1 METRSITLYSRPE
14 CELCVEALEALHQ
27 IVAASTTPL
36 VINEVNVEGDPVLHQ
51 RLLTEIPAV
60 EYGGQLLSHATSRMR
75 IATFIA
81 SVDDAVQHV

>member
-14 CELCVEALEALHQ
+14 CELCVEALAALRQ
-27 IVAASTTPL
+27 IVATFPTPL

-60 EYGGQLLSHATSRMR
+60 EYEGQLLSHATSRMR

-81 SVDDAVQHV
+81 NVDDAVQHV

>member
-14 CELCVEALEALHQ
+14 CELCVEALEALRQ
-27 IVAASTTPL
+27 IVAASPTPL
-36 VINEVNVEGDPVLHQ
+36 VINEVDVEGDPALHQ

-75 IATFIA
+75 IAAFIA
-81 SVDDAVQHV
+81 NVDDAVQHV

>member
-14 CELCVEALEALHQ
+14 CELCVEALETLRQ
-27 IVAASTTPL
+27 IVAASPTPL

-60 EYGGQLLSHATSRMR
+60 EYQGQLLSHATSRMR

-81 SVDDAVQHV
+81 NVDDAVQHV

>member
-14 CELCVEALEALHQ
+14 CELCVEALEALRQ
-27 IVAASTTPL
+27 IAAASPAPL
-36 VINEVNVEGDPVLHQ
+36 VVNEVNVEGDPALHQ

-75 IATFIA
+75 IAAFIA
-81 SVDDAVQHV
+81 NVDDAVQHV

>member
-1 METRSITLYSRPE
+1 MEKRSITLYSRPQ
-14 CELCVEALEALHQ
+14 CELCVEALEALRQ
-27 IVAASTTPL
+27 IVTASPTPL
-36 VINEVNVEGDPVLHQ
+36 VINEVNVEEDQALHQ

-81 SVDDAVQHV
+81 NVDDAVQHV

>member
-14 CELCVEALEALHQ
+14 CELCAEALEALRQ
-27 IVAASTTPL
+27 IVAASPTPL

-60 EYGGQLLSHATSRMR
+60 EYEGQLLSHATGRMR

-81 SVDDAVQHV
+81 NVDDAVQHV

>member
-14 CELCVEALEALHQ
+14 CELCAEALEALRQ
-27 IVAASTTPL
+27 IVATSPTPL

-60 EYGGQLLSHATSRMR
+60 EYQEQLLSHATTRMR

-81 SVDDAVQHV
+81 NVDDAVQHV

>member
-14 CELCVEALEALHQ
+14 CELCVEALEALRQ
-27 IVAASTTPL
+27 IAAASPTPL
-36 VINEVNVEGDPVLHQ
+36 VINEVNVEGDPALHQ

-60 EYGGQLLSHATSRMR
+60 EYGGQLLSHATSQMR

-81 SVDDAVQHV
+81 KVDDTVQHV

>member
-1 METRSITLYSRPE
+1 METRSITLYGRPE
-14 CELCVEALEALHQ
+14 CELCVEALEALRQ
-27 IVAASTTPL
+27 IAAASPAPL
-36 VINEVNVEGDPVLHQ
+36 VINEVNVEGDPALHQ

-81 SVDDAVQHV
+81 KVDDAVQHV

>member
-14 CELCVEALEALHQ
+14 CELCVEALEALRQ
-27 IVAASTTPL
+27 IAAASPAPL
-36 VINEVNVEGDPVLHQ
+36 VINEVNVEGDPALHQ

-75 IATFIA
+75 IAAFIA
-81 SVDDAVQHV
+81 NVDDAVQHV

>member
-14 CELCVEALEALHQ
+14 CELCAEALEALRQ
-27 IVAASTTPL
+27 IVATSPTPL

-60 EYGGQLLSHATSRMR
+60 EYQEQLLSHATSRMR

-81 SVDDAVQHV
+81 NVDDAVQHV

>member
-1 METRSITLYSRPE
+1 
-14 CELCVEALEALHQ
+14 VEALEALRQ
-27 IVAASTTPL
+27 IVTASPTPL
-36 VINEVNVEGDPVLHQ
+36 VINEVNVEEDQALHQ

-81 SVDDAVQHV
+81 NVDDAVQHV

>member
-14 CELCVEALEALHQ
+14 CELCVEALEALRQ
-27 IVAASTTPL
+27 IAAASPTPL
-36 VINEVNVEGDPVLHQ
+36 VINEVNVEGDSVLHQ

-81 SVDDAVQHV
+81 NVDDAVQRV

>member
-14 CELCVEALEALHQ
+14 CELCVEALAALRQ
-27 IVAASTTPL
+27 IVAASPTPL

-81 SVDDAVQHV
+81 NIDDAVQRV

>member
-75 IATFIA
+75 IATFITN
-81 SVDDAVQHV
+81 VDDAVQHV

>member
-14 CELCVEALEALHQ
+14 CELCVEALAALRQ
-27 IVAASTTPL
+27 IVAASPTPL

-60 EYGGQLLSHATSRMR
+60 EYQEQLLSHATSRMR

-81 SVDDAVQHV
+81 NVDDAVQHV

>member
-14 CELCVEALEALHQ
+14 CELCVEALEALRQ
-27 IVAASTTPL
+27 IAAASPTPL
-36 VINEVNVEGDPVLHQ
+36 VINEVNVEGDPALHQ

-75 IATFIA
+75 IAAFIA
-81 SVDDAVQHV
+81 NVDDAVQHV

>member
-1 METRSITLYSRPE
+1 
-14 CELCVEALEALHQ
+14 VEALEALRQ
-27 IVAASTTPL
+27 IAAASPTPL

-60 EYGGQLLSHATSRMR
+60 EYQEQLLSHATSRMR

-81 SVDDAVQHV
+81 NVDDAVQHV

>member
-14 CELCVEALEALHQ
+14 CELCVEALEALRQ
-27 IVAASTTPL
+27 IVATYPSPL

-81 SVDDAVQHV
+81 NVDDAVQHV

>member
-14 CELCVEALEALHQ
+14 CELCVEALEALRQ
-27 IVAASTTPL
+27 IAAASPTPL

-60 EYGGQLLSHATSRMR
+60 EYGGQLLSHATSQMR

-81 SVDDAVQHV
+81 KVDDTVQHV

>member
-14 CELCVEALEALHQ
+14 CELCAEALEALRQ
-27 IVAASTTPL
+27 IVATSPTPL

-81 SVDDAVQHV
+81 NVDDAVQHV

>member
-14 CELCVEALEALHQ
+14 CQLCAEALEALRQ
-27 IVAASTTPL
+27 IAAASPTPL

-51 RLLTEIPAV
+51 RLLTEIPAI

-81 SVDDAVQHV
+81 NVNDAVQHV

>member
-1 METRSITLYSRPE
+1 METRSITLYNRPE
-14 CELCVEALEALHQ
+14 CELCAEALKALSQ
-27 IVAASTTPL
+27 IVAASPTPL
-36 VINEVNVEGDPVLHQ
+36 VINEVNIEGDPVLHQ

-81 SVDDAVQHV
+81 NIDDAVQRV

>member
-14 CELCVEALEALHQ
+14 CELCVEALEALRQ
-27 IVAASTTPL
+27 IAAASPTPL
-36 VINEVNVEGDPVLHQ
+36 VINEVDVEGDPALHQ

-81 SVDDAVQHV
+81 NVDDAVQHV

>member
-14 CELCVEALEALHQ
+14 CQLCVEALEALRQ
-27 IVAASTTPL
+27 IAAASPTPL

-51 RLLTEIPAV
+51 RLLTEIPAI

-81 SVDDAVQHV
+81 NVNDAVQHV

>member
-14 CELCVEALEALHQ
+14 CELCVEALETLRQ
-27 IVAASTTPL
+27 IVAASPTPL

-60 EYGGQLLSHATSRMR
+60 EYGGQLLSHATGRMR

-81 SVDDAVQHV
+81 NVDDAVQHV

>member
-14 CELCVEALEALHQ
+14 CELCVEALEALRQ
-27 IVAASTTPL
+27 IAAASPTPL

-60 EYGGQLLSHATSRMR
+60 EYSGQLLSHATGRMR

-81 SVDDAVQHV
+81 NVDDAVQHV

>member
-14 CELCVEALEALHQ
+14 CELCVEALEALRQ
-27 IVAASTTPL
+27 IVAASPTPL

-60 EYGGQLLSHATSRMR
+60 EYQEQLLSHATSRMR

-81 SVDDAVQHV
+81 NVDDAVQHV

>member
-14 CELCVEALEALHQ
+14 CELCAEALEALRQ
-27 IVAASTTPL
+27 IVATSPLPL
-36 VINEVNVEGDPVLHQ
+36 VVNEVNIEGDPVLHQ

-60 EYGGQLLSHATSRMR
+60 EYEGQLLSHATSRMR

-81 SVDDAVQHV
+81 NINDVVRHV

>member
-14 CELCVEALEALHQ
+14 CELCVEALEALRQ
-27 IVAASTTPL
+27 IVATSLTPL

-60 EYGGQLLSHATSRMR
+60 EYEGQLLSHATSRMR

-81 SVDDAVQHV
+81 NVDDAVQHV

>member
-14 CELCVEALEALHQ
+14 CELCVEALEALRQ
-27 IVAASTTPL
+27 IVAASPTPL

-60 EYGGQLLSHATSRMR
+60 EYGGQLLSHATSQMR

-81 SVDDAVQHV
+81 KVDDTVQHV

>member
-14 CELCVEALEALHQ
+14 CELCVEALKALRQ
-27 IVAASTTPL
+27 IVATSPTPL
-36 VINEVNVEGDPVLHQ
+36 VISEINVEGDPVLHQ

-60 EYGGQLLSHATSRMR
+60 EYGGQPLSHATSRMR